1 MIIASN
7 IRKLF
12 LYSVA
17 LNGKNWRGGM
27 QGKERHILTMSDLNC
42 HMIAML
48 NLYPKA
54 TIFSIQTKH
63 SSILVSD
70 IIDYQK

>member
-1 MIIASN
+1 MARI
-7 IRKLF
+7 
-12 LYSVA
+12 
-17 LNGKNWRGGM
+17 GGG

-48 NLYPKA
+48 NLSPKA
-54 TIFSIQTKH
+54 PKFSIQMKH
-63 SSILVSD
+63 SSILVRD

>member
-1 MIIASN
+1 MARI
-7 IRKLF
+7 
-12 LYSVA
+12 
-17 LNGKNWRGGM
+17 GGEGGG

-48 NLYPKA
+48 KLCPKA
-54 TIFSIQTKH
+54 TIFSIQMKH
-63 SSILVSD
+63 SSIQVSD